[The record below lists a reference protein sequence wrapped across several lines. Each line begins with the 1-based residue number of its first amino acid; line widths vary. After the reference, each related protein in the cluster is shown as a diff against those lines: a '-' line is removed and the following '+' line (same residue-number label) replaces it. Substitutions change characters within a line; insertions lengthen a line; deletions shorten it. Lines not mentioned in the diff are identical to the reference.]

1 MAILPREERWIDGLG
16 ECESYSLPMV
26 GEGKVDEPG
35 RAGVMGPREDAPDEL
50 EERDGERSRGFEE

>member
-1 MAILPREERWIDGLG
+1 MG

-50 EERDGERSRGFEE
+50 EEREGERSRGFEE